1 MEELL
6 NTYSVSEILIFA
18 MMLFVAIKGVT
29 DAYDWVKGKIS
40 KVTDRELQKR
50 KKDKDIE
57 IRFDVNS
64 NDIQKILK
72 HLEDSDKKMETL
84 TKSVQM
90 LIDSDKDDIKAW
102 ITEQHHYFC
111 YKLKAID
118 DYRLDTVEKRYSHYV
133 AEGGNS
139 FIETLMEEISRL
151 PKISV
156 TETVNKDSKK

>member
-118 DYRLDTVEKRYSHYV
+118 DYRLDTIEKRYSHYV

-139 FIETLMEEISRL
+139 FIETLMEEIRRL

>member
-6 NTYSVSEILIFA
+6 NTYSVSDILIFA

-29 DAYDWVKGKIS
+29 DAYDWIKGKIS

-118 DYRLDTVEKRYSHYV
+118 DYRLDTIEKRYSHYV

-139 FIETLMEEISRL
+139 FIETLMEEIRKL

-156 TETVNKDSKK
+156 AETLNKDSKK

>member
-29 DAYDWVKGKIS
+29 DAYDWVRGKIS

-118 DYRLDTVEKRYSHYV
+118 DYRLDTIEKRYSHYV

-139 FIETLMEEISRL
+139 FIETLMEEIRRL

>member
-1 MEELL
+1 MDELL

-118 DYRLDTVEKRYSHYV
+118 DYRLDTIEKRYSHYV

-139 FIETLMEEISRL
+139 FIETLMEEIRRL

>member
-18 MMLFVAIKGVT
+18 MMLFVAVKGVT

-139 FIETLMEEISRL
+139 FIETLMEEIRRL

>member
-1 MEELL
+1 MEKLL
-6 NTYSVSEILIFA
+6 STYSVSDILMFA
-18 MMLFVAIKGVT
+18 VILFFAIKGAV
-29 DAYDWVKGKIS
+29 DAYDWIKGRIKKITEA
-40 KVTDRELQKR
+40 KLQEN

-64 NDIQKILK
+64 NDIQKILE
-72 HLEDSDKKMETL
+72 HLKESDKKMETL

-102 ITEQHHYFC
+102 ITEQHHCFC

-118 DYRLDTVEKRYSHYV
+118 DYRLDTIEKRYSHYV

-139 FIETLMEEISRL
+139 FIETLMEEIRRL

-156 TETVNKDSKK
+156 AETINKNNQK

>member
-6 NTYSVSEILIFA
+6 NTYSVSDILIFA

-29 DAYDWVKGKIS
+29 DAYDWIKGKIS

-118 DYRLDTVEKRYSHYV
+118 DYRLDTIEKRYSHYV

-139 FIETLMEEISRL
+139 FIETLMEEIRRL

-156 TETVNKDSKK
+156 AETLNKDSKK

>member
-29 DAYDWVKGKIS
+29 DAYDWVRGKIS

-139 FIETLMEEISRL
+139 FIETLMEEIRRL

>member
-6 NTYSVSEILIFA
+6 NTYYVSEILIFA

-139 FIETLMEEISRL
+139 FIETLMEEIRRL

>member
-139 FIETLMEEISRL
+139 FIETLMEEIRRL

>member
-1 MEELL
+1 MEKLL
-6 NTYSVSEILIFA
+6 STYSVSDILMFA
-18 MMLFVAIKGVT
+18 VILFFALKGAV
-29 DAYDWVKGKIS
+29 DAYDWVKKKLTGF
-40 KVTDRELQKR
+40 TDKEIQK
-50 KKDKDIE
+50 KKKEKDIE

-72 HLEDSDKKMETL
+72 HLEESDKKMETL

-118 DYRLDTVEKRYSHYV
+118 DYRLDTIEKRYSHYV

-139 FIETLMEEISRL
+139 FIETLMEEIRRL

-156 TETVNKDSKK
+156 AETANKDSQK